1 MRILRIKQAEA
12 ALAGGRLDEACELL
26 ADADLRSHRQAQQL
40 LDGLIGR
47 LVARGQEHLAAGRMP
62 QALADCQKAGDLGGN
77 ISAPAELRARIAEA
91 LAGEHNARR
100 AHGDALVS
108 ARRHADAGRLSL
120 AGQLLD
126 DASPP
131 HGGDASTRIG
141 ELRREVDARR
151 QAADAAGRRCRA
163 AMDRGDLAAAVDELL
178 AARAQ
183 RATNDELAEL
193 SARVV
198 EGCVEQARRELNR
211 GRIDLAETLL
221 ARAELPAGA
230 RPAVA
235 ELQRAL
241 VECRQAA
248 AAARAGHMR
257 QAGEMLRRARAI
269 LPDAAWLAEAVEAV
283 DHAAHARETL
293 WSGPLGMLGGSA
305 AGAELDRGRR
315 VIPNAAAETAPI
327 PAPVAGGANGR
338 PGRGAKEHEAA
349 TPASVFQERSNM
361 PGRFVIQLDGAGSS
375 LVLGGGRVTVGP
387 ISSMHRPDLGLLADA
402 NLPIVSV
409 ERTDEGDYFLACQRP
424 VEVNDRPVTGK
435 LLADGDKIALSP
447 RCRLRF
453 RLPTP
458 ASTTAVLELS
468 TARMPQADI
477 RRVILMDRELVIGP
491 GAAAHVRADQLP
503 GRAVLQLG
511 DGKLLCR
518 TECEV
523 TRESRPLDAA
533 EGIPFDCPVRIG
545 PLGMVVNRA

>member
-1 MRILRIKQAEA
+1 MLILRIKQAES

-40 LDGLIGR
+40 LDGLIDR
-47 LVARGQEHLAAGRMP
+47 LVARGKEHLVAGRMP
-62 QALADCQKAGDLGGN
+62 QALADCQKAAELGGN
-77 ISAPAELRARIAEA
+77 IPAASELRARIAEA

-100 AHGDALVS
+100 AHGDALAS

-120 AGQLLD
+120 AGQMLD
-126 DASPP
+126 DACLPR
-131 HGGDASTRIG
+131 GGDDSSRVG
-141 ELRREVDARR
+141 ELRRDVDGRR
-151 QAADAAGRRCRA
+151 HAADGAVRRCRA

-178 AARAQ
+178 TARTQ
-183 RATNDELAEL
+183 RADNDELAEL

-235 ELQRAL
+235 ELQRAV
-241 VECRQAA
+241 VECRLAVVAA
-248 AAARAGHMR
+248 EAGHMR
-257 QAGEMLRRARAI
+257 QVGEMLRRARAI
-269 LPDAAWLAEAVEAV
+269 LPDAAWLGEAVEAV
-283 DHAAHARETL
+283 DRAANAAETL
-293 WSGPLGMLGGSA
+293 WSGPLGMLSGPDAPVLSPLENGH
-305 AGAELDRGRR
+305 GRR
-315 VIPNAAAETAPI
+315 NAEKAEEHDAAA
-327 PAPVAGGANGR
+327 PAPVSPEG
-338 PGRGAKEHEAA
+338 
-349 TPASVFQERSNM
+349 SSM
-361 PGRFVIQLDGAGSS
+361 PRRFVIQLDGAGSS
-375 LVLGGGRVTVGP
+375 LVISGRRVTVGP

-402 NLPIVSV
+402 NLPVISV
-409 ERTDEGDYFLACQRP
+409 ERTDEGDYFLACQQP

-491 GAAAHVRADQLP
+491 GGAAHVRADDLP
-503 GRAVLQLG
+503 GRAVLQPG
-511 DGKLLCR
+511 DGKLMCR
-518 TECEV
+518 TECEL
-523 TRESRPLDAA
+523 TRDRRPMDVA
-533 EGIPFDCPVRIG
+533 EGIPFDSPVRIG
-545 PLGMVVNRA
+545 PLGMVINRA

>member
-1 MRILRIKQAEA
+1 MLILRIKQAES

-40 LDGLIGR
+40 LDGLIDR
-47 LVARGQEHLAAGRMP
+47 LVARGKEHLAAGRMT
-62 QALADCQKAGDLGGN
+62 QALADCQKAAEMGGN
-77 ISAPAELRARIAEA
+77 IPAAAELRGQIAEA

-100 AHGDALVS
+100 VHGDALAS
-108 ARRHADAGRLSL
+108 ARRHADAGRLSQ
-120 AGQLLD
+120 AEQLLADAGLAHGD
-126 DASPP
+126 D
-131 HGGDASTRIG
+131 STRVG
-141 ELRREVDARR
+141 ELRRDVDGRR
-151 QAADAAGRRCRA
+151 NAADGAARRCRA
-163 AMDRGDLAAAVDELL
+163 AMDRGDLAGAVDELL
-178 AARAQ
+178 TARTQ
-183 RATNDELAEL
+183 RAENDELADL

-198 EGCVEQARRELNR
+198 QGCVEQARRELNR

-235 ELQRAL
+235 ELQRAV

-248 AAARAGHMR
+248 AAAQAGHMR
-257 QAGEMLRRARAI
+257 QVGEMLRRARAI
-269 LPDAAWLAEAVEAV
+269 LPDAAWLGEAIEAV
-283 DHAAHARETL
+283 DRAAHAAETL
-293 WSGPLGMLGGSA
+293 RSGPLGMLGGLDAPVLLPVTDRKENGNMPHGVQAVRKHDA
-305 AGAELDRGRR
+305 AL
-315 VIPNAAAETAPI
+315 PAAA
-327 PAPVAGGANGR
+327 
-338 PGRGAKEHEAA
+338 
-349 TPASVFQERSNM
+349 FQERSNM

-387 ISSMHRPDLGLLADA
+387 ISSMHRPDLGLLAEA
-402 NLPIVSV
+402 NLPVISV
-409 ERTDEGDYFLACQRP
+409 ERTDEGDYFLACPQP

-468 TARMPQADI
+468 TARLPQADI

-491 GAAAHVRADQLP
+491 GSAAHVRADDLP
-503 GRAVLQLG
+503 GRAVLQPG
-511 DGKLLCR
+511 DGKLICR
-518 TECEV
+518 TKCPL
-523 TRESRPLDAA
+523 TRDNIPVDGTG
-533 EGIPFDCPVRIG
+533 GISFDCPVRIG